1 MWKGGGTVSTYSP
14 QHLSG
19 DRWTVVDAR
28 GVRSISV
35 PVSETAA
42 QKIADRFNEESGRA
56 KRASAPARIFW
67 SDAASTSLME
77 TMQTYD
83 FVIPAKRQADW
94 RAPRD
99 EDGTRFRGSLP
110 SLSIATA
117 TLLAT
122 DGIVAYFVLGD
133 DKTLLYGHLAA
144 FVEATESHGAF
155 RANAVRKERGASA
168 KSPKKSNVQLAL
180 DMLTAALEGK

>member
-1 MWKGGGTVSTYSP
+1 MTYSP
-14 QHLSG
+14 LHISG
-19 DRWTVVDAR
+19 DRWTVVDAK
-28 GVRSISV
+28 GVRSIEV
-35 PVSETAA
+35 PVSHIAA
-42 QKIADRFNEESGRA
+42 TKIAEQFNETHER
-56 KRASAPARIFW
+56 RTYVPRVVW
-67 SDAASTSLME
+67 SDAASTALME

-83 FVIPAKRQADW
+83 FTIPAKRQADW

-99 EDGTRFRGSLP
+99 EDGTRFKGALP

-180 DMLTAALEGK
+180 DMLTAALKNK